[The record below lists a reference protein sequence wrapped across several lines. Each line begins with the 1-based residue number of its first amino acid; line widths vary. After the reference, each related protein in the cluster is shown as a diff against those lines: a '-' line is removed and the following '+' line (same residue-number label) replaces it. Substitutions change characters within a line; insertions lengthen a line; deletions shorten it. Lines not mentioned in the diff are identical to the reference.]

1 MHARLAE
8 VDPVS
13 AAAIHEN
20 NVRARSARVGNF
32 LFDWPSKKR
41 VGPREPWPSAGGRSV
56 CDPGLRYHHRDLLY
70 ARIDRR
76 VDEML
81 SAGLLD
87 EARRLYVSGA
97 LEKNRT
103 AAGAIGYKELVPV
116 FSGAC
121 TLEEAARTLKTATR
135 RYAKR
140 QMTWF
145 GAKKYVHP
153 LFCDTPSGR
162 MRDFEDI
169 FADCRAM
176 LRQNGF

>member
-1 MHARLAE
+1 MYR
-8 VDPVS
+8 
-13 AAAIHEN
+13 
-20 NVRARSARVGNF
+20 
-32 LFDWPSKKR
+32 
-41 VGPREPWPSAGGRSV
+41 
-56 CDPGLRYHHRDLLY
+56 
-70 ARIDRR
+70 
-76 VDEML
+76 
-81 SAGLLD
+81 
-87 EARRLYVSGA
+87 GA

-169 FADCRAM
+169 LPIAALCFGKTDFKT
-176 LRQNGF
+176 G